1 MDQIRPI
8 GPVER
13 DIEPVFAAQ
22 RIGRDGGGR
31 KRDERE
37 EQPRREPR
45 APEPV
50 AEPPRE
56 PGDGDGGSLVDVRV

>member
-13 DIEPVFAAQ
+13 DIDPVSAAQ
-22 RIGRDGGGR
+22 RIGREGGGR
-31 KRDERE
+31 QRDERE
-37 EQPRREPR
+37 QPPRREPR
-45 APEPV
+45 PPEPA

-56 PGDGDGGSLVDVRV
+56 PGDGDGSLIDVRV